1 MIMNRMKFP
10 SCLLCS
16 VLAGAL
22 AFVSQGCG
30 GSATQSAQQ
39 ALDRQYKDNPQLQRP
54 NLAKFAGT
62 VTVDGQPPA
71 KGTVIVVILNDPKK
85 PAPRNKPSQYA
96 IADPE
101 GHFEFSTSLK
111 GDGTLPGSYVV
122 TFAELHPHGRRG
134 FFPPDELKN
143 LYNDPDK
150 NAGKNEF
157 QLDLKPPGKTDF
169 TMDLKVAGEE
179 VVSTPGANSTTE
191 IR

>member
-1 MIMNRMKFP
+1 MNLSVHR
-10 SCLLCS
+10 CLTFTMLAG
-16 VLAGAL
+16 VLA
-22 AFVSQGCG
+22 SMCQGC
-30 GSATQSAQQ
+30 GSATQSARE
-39 ALDRQYKDNPQLQRP
+39 ALDRQYKDNPQLKRP
-54 NLAKFAGT
+54 DLAKFAGT

-96 IADPE
+96 ISDPN

-150 NAGKNEF
+150 NGDKQEF
-157 QLDLKPPGKTDF
+157 RLELQSPGKPDYTI
-169 TMDLKVAGEE
+169 DLKVAGEE
-179 VVSTPGANSTTE
+179 PVSKPGPNATTE